1 MYLRCNY
8 ITGVITGVETYCR
21 MYIDLVG
28 ERATACGERRPT
40 DPGACDT
47 TFIAH
52 PSLCVRCP
60 PSLSARATPPPS
72 LRVLPPS
79 LSSLRVLPPSLHAL
93 PTPHPPSVRAACP
106 PHRPF
111 SESLRA
117 ALSGYALLCV
127 RPMRV
132 C

>member
-8 ITGVITGVETYCR
+8 ITVVITGVETYCR

-106 PHRPF
+106 PLTAP
-111 SESLRA
+111 SLN
-117 ALSGYALLCV
+117 LCA
-127 RPMRV
+127 RL
-132 C
+132 

>member
-1 MYLRCNY
+1 
-8 ITGVITGVETYCR
+8 

-60 PSLSARATPPPS
+60 PSLS

-93 PTPHPPSVRAACP
+93 PTPHPTSVRAACP